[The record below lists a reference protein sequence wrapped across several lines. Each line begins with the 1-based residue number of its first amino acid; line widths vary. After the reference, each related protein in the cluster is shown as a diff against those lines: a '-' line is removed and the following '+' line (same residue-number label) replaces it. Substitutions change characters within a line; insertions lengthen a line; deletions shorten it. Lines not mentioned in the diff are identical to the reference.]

1 MLPLSVHNFILLC
14 SLYDDFLYDDF
25 QPLELFTVVNRS
37 SNLSMLSYN
46 LSMNSELMLEEP
58 LFIASVITFGIEG
71 DCILEEL
78 MVNASIDD
86 IYGNT

>member
-1 MLPLSVHNFILLC
+1 M
-14 SLYDDFLYDDF
+14 YDNS

-37 SNLSMLSYN
+37 SNLSMMSYN

-58 LFIASVITFGIEG
+58 LYIASVITFGIES
-71 DCILEEL
+71 DCILEEM

-86 IYGNT
+86 IYGNTQRRT